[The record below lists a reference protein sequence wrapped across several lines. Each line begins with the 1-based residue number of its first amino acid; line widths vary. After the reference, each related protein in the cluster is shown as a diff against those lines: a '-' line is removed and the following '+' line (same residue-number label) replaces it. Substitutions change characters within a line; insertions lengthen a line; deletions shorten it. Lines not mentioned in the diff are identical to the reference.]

1 MKLNGTKHMGAALLC
16 TVLLTGVPFLTACGG
31 DHSEAKQENQ
41 VVEVHVTDHQ
51 LEMPTSLPTGPT
63 TFKVVN
69 TGTHEHSLGIT
80 GPAGDQKLEAALKPG
95 ETGEIELYLDSGTY
109 RVYCPV
115 DQNQG
120 HSMQIALNVHDETGS
135 TGG

>member
-1 MKLNGTKHMGAALLC
+1 MKHNGIKHTGAALLC
-16 TVLLTGVPFLTACGG
+16 TALLTGVPFLTACGG
-31 DHSEAKQENQ
+31 DHSDAKQANQ
-41 VVEVHVTDHQ
+41 VIEVHVTDHQ

-69 TGTHEHSLGIT
+69 TGTHEHSFQIT
-80 GPAGDQKLEAALKPG
+80 GPAGDQKLETALKPG
-95 ETGEIELYLDSGTY
+95 ETGSIELYLDTGTY
-109 RVYCPV
+109 RVFCPV

-120 HSMQIALNVHDETGS
+120 HSMQIALNVHNETGS